1 MSSSSRVVENWG
13 KFQQPFLLTFKVK
26 ITEAQKS
33 NFEFIPQRQD
43 NQLFLVQ
50 NIITLAQATSHSILI
65 SCLGVKMGPGFCG
78 PAP

>member
-50 NIITLAQATSHSILI
+50 NIITLAQLHHTQS
-65 SCLGVKMGPGFCG
+65 
-78 PAP
+78 